1 MNESQAVL
9 VPLVQFQVY
18 CNGTSQWFASEAK
31 RLSVCGSFNPL
42 EGETVPLIRHGDTVG
57 VSVGVCVAVGVSVG
71 IAVGVGVKIVVGVKV
86 SIGLTVL
93 VGLGV
98 LLGLAAASTL
108 IGALLKYDINN
119 STIVITRLDLNTN
132 VFIRYSSMNTRN
144 VIRVVQDTILRVVL
158 HSRK

>member
-1 MNESQAVL
+1 
-9 VPLVQFQVY
+9 
-18 CNGTSQWFASEAK
+18 
-31 RLSVCGSFNPL
+31 
-42 EGETVPLIRHGDTVG
+42 
-57 VSVGVCVAVGVSVG
+57 VAVGVSVG
-71 IAVGVGVKIVVGVKV
+71 IAVGVGVKIAVGVKV

-119 STIVITRLDLNTN
+119 STIVMTRLDLNTN

-144 VIRVVQDTILRVVL
+144 VIRIVQDNLTGC
-158 HSRK
+158 SP